1 MYSNLLIIIQTLF
14 QIIWLMAGTLLRR
27 KLLPAYPEMDL
38 MNANLC
44 WLLRSNR
51 YHKQSGMWAILDVI
65 FFICQRFWTD
75 HYYQETLFFCP
86 QAQWS
91 MQKVYFSKIHI
102 TVQYCSTYF
111 SRQYQRF
118 GISCV
123 RHCPLYTIHKLTI
136 SR

>member
-65 FFICQRFWTD
+65 FLSASAFGQIIITKKHFSSVHKHNGVCRKFIF
-75 HYYQETLFFCP
+75 LKF
-86 QAQWS
+86 
-91 MQKVYFSKIHI
+91 IL
-102 TVQYCSTYF
+102 QYSIVVLTSPGNISALASPVFDIVLCIRSTN
-111 SRQYQRF
+111 
-118 GISCV
+118 
-123 RHCPLYTIHKLTI
+123 
-136 SR
+136 